1 MALTQE
7 PAQAVAPPQAAPVS
21 EFVAF
26 LSETSLEDLR
36 QRWRSAHPGVAIPKG
51 LSRDLM
57 IRGIVWNEQCSRYG
71 GLPAEAERVLDKM
84 ARQLATSGTLEIE
97 RSVRPKAGTRIIRAV
112 LRSSRC
118 IWRDSRSSR
127 RANAASIR
135 SAPSGDR

>member
-84 ARQLATSGTLEIE
+84 ARQLATSGTLDVDC
-97 RSVRPKAGTRIIRAV
+97 R
-112 LRSSRC
+112 
-118 IWRDSRSSR
+118 
-127 RANAASIR
+127 
-135 SAPSGDR
+135 